1 MILTFTSEFE
11 HQAKEQTKNALQAP
25 SSKIEPS
32 KNTIDR
38 ILNYSKN
45 LEIQSS
51 KFMPS
56 IEFLKS

>member
-11 HQAKEQTKNALQAP
+11 HTAKQTK
-25 SSKIEPS
+25 KEPS
-32 KNTIDR
+32 LSAFGSNEPSDLTLQS

-45 LEIQSS
+45 LEVKQA
-51 KFMPS
+51 KLLPF

>member
-11 HQAKEQTKNALQAP
+11 HTAKENKKEAP
-25 SSKIEPS
+25 LLAFGSDEPS
-32 KNTIDR
+32 DLTLQN

-45 LEIQSS
+45 LEVKQA
-51 KFMPS
+51 KLLPF